1 MLSQQYQ
8 VPDWELQL
16 QGLIARNST
25 IREASP
31 TTPSCHFSQP
41 HPHQHWDMPNTVSPT
56 SASQLKPESLEGSKQ
71 QSRTD
76 RALSMVRKEVEKQ
89 GNVMDIVR
97 GQLAAFSNEFS
108 SNRLTAESFDAKIS
122 SHGRLLKSLQSE
134 ENTTKMRLKAVASD
148 ITILQRQ
155 QSETKEL
162 TASLFCQMQQE
173 LSDLKANVQVLRD
186 DNALMKEQLDAV
198 GVNQPFSCSP
208 IVTLNDR
215 IKTIVAAA
223 VATHSSELER
233 ATAQSIQKLESDAK
247 DQSDIISK
255 DMDALERRVTSAV
268 DKIVNNDITIHLSQA
283 KESSKESETLFQ
295 LANDLQNDVSERMD
309 SLYMYDRRDE
319 LQTMIAKEKAS
330 ERLCRLERRQN
341 IIEEQL
347 YEQSSAT
354 ISAGPLCSTHDKNDL
369 FGDAEQNWVEEMPSE
384 NMSNSSAGHDPLLVS
399 AAETPN
405 QFFLRKSN
413 QAPITS
419 RSNSHK
425 KRASQEE
432 GAVHQA
438 PEWLHGAV
446 IEELKNKFTHE
457 KEHRDTNW

>member
-1 MLSQQYQ
+1 MSQQYQ

-41 HPHQHWDMPNTVSPT
+41 HSHQHWDMQNTVSPT
-56 SASQLKPESLEGSKQ
+56 SASQLKPKSLEGSKQ
-71 QSRTD
+71 QSRAD

-89 GNVMDIVR
+89 GNVMDIMR

-108 SNRLTAESFDAKIS
+108 SNRLTAENFDEKIS

-134 ENTTKMRLKAVASD
+134 ENSTKMRLKAAASE

-162 TASLFCQMQQE
+162 TASLFRQMQQE
-173 LSDLKANVQVLRD
+173 LSDLKANIQDLRD
-186 DNALMKEQLDAV
+186 ENTLMKEQLDAV

-208 IVTLNDR
+208 SVTLNDR

-268 DKIVNNDITIHLSQA
+268 DNALEIVNNDITIHLSQA
-283 KESSKESETLFQ
+283 KESSKESEKLVQ
-295 LANDLQNDVSERMD
+295 LANDLQNVVSDRMD
-309 SLYMYDRRDE
+309 SLYVRRDE
-319 LQTMIAKEKAS
+319 VQNMIAREKAS

-341 IIEEQL
+341 IIEKHL
-347 YEQSSAT
+347 YE
-354 ISAGPLCSTHDKNDL
+354 THDKNDL
-369 FGDAEQNWVEEMPSE
+369 CGDAEQNLVEEMPSE
-384 NMSNSSAGHDPLLVS
+384 NMSHASAGQAPLRVS
-399 AAETPN
+399 AAETLN
-405 QFFLRKSN
+405 QFVLRKSD

-419 RSNSHK
+419 RSNSL